1 MITGTSVRV
10 TDSVQRAMKHLEG
23 RDFTPAP
30 SAKAVGRKW
39 GDKRRAATPTDAAAP
54 APAAKED

>member
-10 TDSVQRAMKHLEG
+10 TDSVERAMKHLEG
-23 RDFTPAP
+23 RDFLPAP
-30 SAKAVGRKW
+30 SAKVAGRKW
-39 GDKRRAATPTDAAAP
+39 GDKRRAPTPVDTP